1 MSLNNILEKYGLGES
16 VGIKTT
22 QPQKQKI
29 LKVDSFKRS
38 VDYKERSISSES
50 RNLAKS
56 INEVIEHKIGDRNI
70 KPSAEAIVPM
80 KVITTLNAASLL
92 KKGYTLKGVD
102 EKQMKMII
110 QEDDSKSFLRRYSD

>member
-1 MSLNNILEKYGLGES
+1 MSLNNILTKYGVGES
-16 VGIKTT
+16 VGIKAA

-29 LKVDSFKRS
+29 FKVDSFYRS
-38 VDYKERSISSES
+38 ADYKQRSISSES
-50 RNLAKS
+50 RNLVQS
-56 INEVIEHKIGDRNI
+56 INEVIEHKIGSKNI
-70 KPSAEAIVPM
+70 TPSAEAIVPM

-110 QEDDSKSFLRRYSD
+110 QEDDSRSFLRR